1 MSQPNWVTQPSSVWT
16 ADQYSDVFHS
26 INGLLLPG
34 GDPWP
39 QVASPGARQ
48 LLALAA
54 ERLLSCVR
62 DVCGRKL
69 LRCRGSTQA
78 VAARRVLI
86 GLIGTLALV
95 RLLGDGNRQLAA
107 TASTACTIILAIATA
122 STLLTLASGHG
133 V

>member
-16 ADQYSDVFHS
+16 ADQYSYVFHS

-54 ERLLSCVR
+54 EANKAGDYFPVFGTCA
-62 DVCGRKL
+62 GME
-69 LRCRGSTQA
+69 
-78 VAARRVLI
+78 
-86 GLIGTLALV
+86 TLAL
-95 RLLGDGNRQLAA
+95 
-107 TASTACTIILAIATA
+107 
-122 STLLTLASGHG
+122 SG
-133 V
+133 